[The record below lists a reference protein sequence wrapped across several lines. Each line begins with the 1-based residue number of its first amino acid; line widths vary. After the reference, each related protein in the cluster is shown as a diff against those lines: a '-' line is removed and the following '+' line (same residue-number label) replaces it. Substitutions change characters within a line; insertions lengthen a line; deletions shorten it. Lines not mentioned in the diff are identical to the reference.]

1 MAVSIYDD
9 ESGKPLAPT
18 LVVGH
23 ASRDDGRAVRAY
35 IEGGRVQGVAGDGRQ
50 VPPFSCRTVGFGEWG
65 VPQVLFARAQV
76 VIPEADRVLLKKLCP
91 DPGLLEGFL
100 SFGVFFPRSYVRVG
114 ADREDEGVGVAG
126 YGEGIHSA

>member
-1 MAVSIYDD
+1 M
-9 ESGKPLAPT
+9 
-18 LVVGH
+18 
-23 ASRDDGRAVRAY
+23 
-35 IEGGRVQGVAGDGRQ
+35 
-50 VPPFSCRTVGFGEWG
+50 
-65 VPQVLFARAQV
+65 PQVLFARAQV

-126 YGEGIHSA
+126 YGEGIHSAWRACQKLRLASASRKPPERRSVAAWVFGLGVRVRAR